1 MRYRPSWRI
10 RRRVIFATLAFC
22 AFWLSWIVVSAP
34 PDSRL
39 HETIALG
46 LLGLAASVVG
56 SYVFGAAWEDRAT
69 IQAETGMPAKE
80 LE

>member
-22 AFWLSWIVVSAP
+22 AFWLGWIIVGAA

-46 LLGLAASVVG
+46 LLGLAASVIG
-56 SYVFGAAWEDRAT
+56 SYVFGAAWEDRAA
-69 IQAETGMPAKE
+69 IQAEAAVPTKE
-80 LE
+80 IE